1 MLFKKKKNQL
11 MLTFSFHVHYHLNK
25 LWYLHTYFLIIYIW
39 NKGKT
44 IKVENIVLN
53 LTKIL
58 VSLFR
63 LFCVQDGHFYK
74 KTHETWNGNVEI
86 LTCETQ
92 TMQFSSVFTSLE
104 KQTEECTIYILK
116 ATWLNTWLTFLLVPL
131 NNWRILRLIQRCWKK
146 YNSSFFLPIATEL
159 RLALFVSIPLLFVF
173 LPKLLGCL

>member
-1 MLFKKKKNQL
+1 MF
-11 MLTFSFHVHYHLNK
+11 TFSFHVHYHLNK

-39 NKGKT
+39 NKEKT
-44 IKVENIVLN
+44 IKIENIVLN
-53 LTKIL
+53 LIKIL

-63 LFCVQDGHFYK
+63 FSRWTFLSK

-86 LTCETQ
+86 LTCERKPCN
-92 TMQFSSVFTSLE
+92 FRLFNFLFTSLE

-116 ATWLNTWLTFLLVPL
+116 ATWLNTWLTFLLAPL

-146 YNSSFFLPIATEL
+146 YNSFFFLPIATEL
-159 RLALFVSIPLLFVF
+159 RLALFVSILLLFVF

>member
-1 MLFKKKKNQL
+1 

-63 LFCVQDGHFYK
+63 LFCVQDGHFYRK
-74 KTHETWNGNVEI
+74 KHMKREMEMLKFWRAKRKPCNFR
-86 LTCETQ
+86 L
-92 TMQFSSVFTSLE
+92 FS
-104 KQTEECTIYILK
+104 
-116 ATWLNTWLTFLLVPL
+116 
-131 NNWRILRLIQRCWKK
+131 
-146 YNSSFFLPIATEL
+146 LP
-159 RLALFVSIPLLFVF
+159 
-173 LPKLLGCL
+173 